1 MTRRRSRSSSS
12 EESVP
17 VENASKSPAPA
28 AVLVPA
34 QPAVE
39 SPFEDPAA
47 GVPKQAHK
55 EAPAHKEEKKKDK
68 EDKKKGREKKSRSR
82 RRRERSGSKEKHRGR
97 SQEKKKPSRS
107 KTHKEKKEKKPQ
119 GDMAPPEPSKPPSAA
134 AWKESHGTGG
144 QGWKSGYGAKSQRQ
158 QCPDCGA
165 KVARH
170 AAALDQHRF
179 LNENCLTWQFWSKMS
194 AGAQKDESSWHK
206 AKLAAR
212 KLKLAREEQARA
224 EGVDAQD
231 AEESRAESPART
243 VASSMKLGEEAASG
257 SARRAKT
264 HRVSSESP
272 EAKKSKKKQP
282 SESPE
287 PKKPKKKTKK
297 ERNSSSE
304 SAGASRRH
312 KVVINIR

>member
-119 GDMAPPEPSKPPSAA
+119 GDMAPPEPSKPPS

>member
-119 GDMAPPEPSKPPSAA
+119 GKVTWLLLSRRN
-134 AWKESHGTGG
+134 HLRQLRGRRVTG
-144 QGWKSGYGAKSQRQ
+144 QV
-158 QCPDCGA
+158 A
-165 KVARH
+165 KVGKVA
-170 AAALDQHRF
+170 
-179 LNENCLTWQFWSKMS
+179 
-194 AGAQKDESSWHK
+194 
-206 AKLAAR
+206 
-212 KLKLAREEQARA
+212 
-224 EGVDAQD
+224 
-231 AEESRAESPART
+231 T
-243 VASSMKLGEEAASG
+243 VPKVSG
-257 SARRAKT
+257 SNALTVVPKWRATQRRWTNTVFSTKT
-264 HRVSSESP
+264 V
-272 EAKKSKKKQP
+272 
-282 SESPE
+282 
-287 PKKPKKKTKK
+287 
-297 ERNSSSE
+297 
-304 SAGASRRH
+304 
-312 KVVINIR
+312 

>member
-1 MTRRRSRSSSS
+1 
-12 EESVP
+12 
-17 VENASKSPAPA
+17 
-28 AVLVPA
+28 
-34 QPAVE
+34 
-39 SPFEDPAA
+39 
-47 GVPKQAHK
+47 
-55 EAPAHKEEKKKDK
+55 
-68 EDKKKGREKKSRSR
+68 
-82 RRRERSGSKEKHRGR
+82 
-97 SQEKKKPSRS
+97 
-107 KTHKEKKEKKPQ
+107 
-119 GDMAPPEPSKPPSAA
+119 MAPPEPSKPPSAA